1 MPYVIREED
10 GKFCLHKADSDEMM
24 GCHDSRAEAQA
35 QMAAMYASE
44 KAGRETLF
52 MTPAEPDPPP
62 QGEDDP
68 ALHEVPDDEGKT
80 TPEAEENAP
89 LPESAGDAPNHE
101 PPPEEEDKQW
111 AEVAVGNLPVPQ
123 AMASDE
129 GDPAFWEQTETKTVS
144 AGGYVPNA
152 FGDGGWIIPS
162 PRSEVVHLSNGT
174 TKISD
179 FPNSKVININIEGKP
194 LGAKREL
201 VKALDDLLDK
211 FKLKRKPDHLT
222 DLKVV
227 GNHWF
232 MSWSNNFAD
241 RDKEIFTEKAIK
253 RYVARTDAGI
263 TPLPELWV
271 WHVGKQVRIGEAE
284 MVGYHDHFLL
294 AAGTFDATP
303 QAQKARD
310 YYEANAHKTRVSHGY
325 AYPPDQFDGKHYH
338 EFNTFEI
345 SLLPRG
351 VEANLFT
358 SLEGV
363 KAMALK
369 PDQIKYLEEVFGKEY
384 VKTKLGDLTERGK
397 ALEELGVEYKDFSD
411 VTPSERV
418 MDEGTKALL
427 SDLLEDTATAVS
439 AATAALKAVKQVQS
453 EFSVIKADFAGRPR
467 KASEAPETEL
477 TEANVDARMREI
489 RESVA
494 AQSRVVHKFWN
505 TEEEVGV

>member
-10 GKFCLHKADSDEMM
+10 GKFCLHKADDDEMM

-35 QMAAMYASE
+35 QMAALYANE

-52 MTPAEPDPPP
+52 VTPAEPDPPP
-62 QGEDDP
+62 SGEDAEAVQ
-68 ALHEVPDDEGKT
+68 ALEEPDV
-80 TPEAEENAP
+80 
-89 LPESAGDAPNHE
+89 S
-101 PPPEEEDKQW
+101 EDKQW

-129 GDPAFWEQTETKTVS
+129 GDPAFWEQPETKTVS
-144 AGGYVPNA
+144 AGGVVEPQTTM
-152 FGDGGWIIPS
+152 FLPS
-162 PRSEVVHLSNGT
+162 ERSEVVLNNNPSSTSRVYNTVSSGAV
-174 TKISD
+174 
-179 FPNSKVININIEGKP
+179 NVINVTTESVKQTS
-194 LGAKREL
+194 KRDL
-201 VKALDDLLDK
+201 KGALDDLLDK

-232 MSWSNNFAD
+232 VSWSNNFAD
-241 RDKEIFTEKAIK
+241 RDREIFTEKAIK
-253 RYVARTDAGI
+253 RYVARVDAGI

-294 AAGTFDATP
+294 AAGTFDSTP

-369 PDQIKYLEEVFGKEY
+369 PDQIKYLEELFGKEY
-384 VKTKLGDLTERGK
+384 VEERLGDLTERGK
-397 ALEELGVEYKDFSD
+397 ALEALGVEYKDFSD

-427 SDLLEDTATAVS
+427 SDLLEDHALVVS
-439 AATAALKAVKQVQS
+439 SALEAVKQVKAMKA
-453 EFSVIKADFAGRPR
+453 EFAAIKADFAGRPR

-494 AQSRVVHKFWN
+494 AQSRVVNKFWN

>member
-10 GKFCLHKADSDEMM
+10 GKFCLHKADGGESM

-35 QMAAMYASE
+35 QMAALYANE

-68 ALHEVPDDEGKT
+68 ALHEVPDDAGET
-80 TPEAEENAP
+80 APEAEENAP

-129 GDPAFWEQTETKTVS
+129 GDPAFWEQPETKAVETV
-144 AGGYVPNA
+144 VPDA
-152 FGDGGWIIPS
+152 FEPATVWHASQTG
-162 PRSEVVHLSNGT
+162 VV
-174 TKISD
+174 TKIEIPAEKSIKQTL
-179 FPNSKVININIEGKP
+179 SE
-194 LGAKREL
+194 
-201 VKALDDLLDK
+201 ALDDLLDR
-211 FKLKRKPDHLT
+211 FKLKRKPDQLT
-222 DLKVV
+222 DFKVV

-253 RYVARTDAGI
+253 RYVARVDAGI

-271 WHVGKQVRIGEAE
+271 WHIGKQSRIGEAE

-294 AAGTFDATP
+294 AAGTFDSTP

-369 PDQIKYLEEVFGKEY
+369 PDQIKYLEELFGKEY
-384 VKTKLGDLTERGK
+384 VEEKLGDLTERGK
-397 ALEELGVEYKDFSD
+397 ALEALGVEFKDFSD
-411 VTPSERV
+411 VTPSQPV

-427 SDLLEDTATAVS
+427 SDLLEDHALVVS
-439 AATAALKAVKQVQS
+439 SALEAVKQVKAMKA
-453 EFSVIKADFAGRPR
+453 EFAEIKADFAGRPR

-477 TEANVDARMREI
+477 TEANVDARMNAI

-494 AQSRVVHKFWN
+494 AQSRVVNKFWN